1 MSDTLGTIRSR
12 FFGPFLWVVTA
23 AGSLAF
29 LYSVSQLSLNQ
40 LDSRFVILA
49 AMSMVLASQITVPI
63 PRFSS
68 RISVSDTFVFLL
80 LLLYGGPAAVTV
92 GAIEACISSRG
103 FSKRPQIIAFN
114 FGCSALSIF
123 ITSNVMHALYGDV
136 LALPANAITGTFFA
150 AICTM
155 ALTHYITNSGI
166 VAIGA
171 ALKTDQP
178 IWQTW
183 NKHYLWT
190 SITYF
195 AGATAAG
202 VIAALVYLIGT
213 YAFVIT
219 LPIIAIVFLTYR
231 TYLRNVEASA
241 AQAAQAENHVKE
253 LSHYIAEQ
261 ERIREQ
267 FSQMEKLSALGELA
281 SGVAHDFNN
290 TLAGILGRAQ
300 LLQRTN
306 DPEKI
311 RRGLDII
318 IRTAE
323 DGAKTV
329 KRIQDFARQRRDHDF
344 ELVSIDQILMDAA
357 EITRPRWKN
366 CAEASNIHITLDLE
380 IGSNAMVMGDDSELR
395 EVLVNMVFNAID
407 AMPEGGT
414 LTLSTS
420 CDDQTVTIKVIDT
433 GIGMYPEVRSRIFDP
448 FFTTK
453 GKAGLGLGLAVSFG
467 IIRRHGGNVE
477 VESQYGKGTE
487 FRITLPVATIVEGGI
502 TVEFS
507 NPEPLPAVVLS
518 ELSLSEHH
526 AQPRL
531 LVVDDEDFVLE
542 LLREIFESDECDVQV
557 ASSGSEALEM
567 FRENQFDAVCTDV
580 GMPGMSGWELAR
592 EIREM
597 DQEIPIAVITG
608 WGEAVGSNEQKAAGV
623 NWVIAKPFT
632 ADRIVELVRDIII
645 HREQNKTRSL
655 SIVAA

>member
-1 MSDTLGTIRSR
+1 MLDTPGTIRHKL
-12 FFGPFLWVVTA
+12 FAPVVWIVTG
-23 AGSLAF
+23 AGSLTFVYAC
-29 LYSVSQLSLNQ
+29 SQLNFKQ
-40 LDSRFVILA
+40 FDSGFVILV
-49 AMSMVLASQITVPI
+49 AMTLVLASQITVPI

-68 RISVSDTFVFLL
+68 QISVSDTFVFLL
-80 LLLYGGPAAVTV
+80 LLLYGGAAAVTV
-92 GAIEACISSRG
+92 GAIEACLSSLR
-103 FSKRPQIIAFN
+103 FAKRPRIVAFN
-114 FGCSALSIF
+114 FGSSAVSIF
-123 ITSNVMHALYGDV
+123 LTSTVMNLLYGNVVGLRADPISV
-136 LALPANAITGTFFA
+136 TFAA

-155 ALTHYITNSGI
+155 ALTHYIINSGI
-166 VAIGA
+166 VAVGA

-183 NKHYLWT
+183 HKHYLWT

-195 AGATAAG
+195 TGAIAAG
-202 VIAALVYLIGT
+202 VIAGLVYFIGA

-231 TYLRNVEASA
+231 TYLKNVETSA
-241 AQAAQAENHVKE
+241 AQAAQAEKHVKE

-300 LLQRTN
+300 LLQRTD
-306 DPEKI
+306 DPEKVK
-311 RRGLDII
+311 RGLDII
-318 IRTAE
+318 IKTAE

-344 ELVSIDQILMDAA
+344 ELVSIDQILLDAS

-366 CAEASNIHITLDLE
+366 CAEASNIHITVNLQ

-420 CDDQTVTIKVIDT
+420 AVEQSVVIKIVDT

-467 IIRRHGGNVE
+467 IIRRHGGNIE
-477 VESQYGKGTE
+477 VDSQYGNGTE
-487 FRITLPVATIVEGGI
+487 FRITLPIATIVESG
-502 TVEFS
+502 VQVDLS
-507 NPEPLPAVVLS
+507 NPEPPVTVVNDVPS
-518 ELSLSEHH
+518 PEEH
-526 AQPRL
+526 AKPRL
-531 LVVDDEDFVLE
+531 LIVDDEDFVRDLLQDILE
-542 LLREIFESDECDVQV
+542 GEDCDVRL
-557 ASSGSEALEM
+557 ATSGSEALAM
-567 FRENQFDAVCTDV
+567 FREFPFDAVCTDV

-592 EIREM
+592 EIRHLN
-597 DQEIPIAVITG
+597 QKIPIAVITG

-623 NWVIAKPFT
+623 DWIIAKPFT
-632 ADRIVELVRDIII
+632 ADRIAELVRDVNRR
-645 HREQNKTRSL
+645 RESTKAKSM

>member
-1 MSDTLGTIRSR
+1 MSDTPGTIRSH
-12 FFGPFLWVVTA
+12 FFGPFLWVVTG

-29 LYSVSQLSLNQ
+29 LYSLSQLNVAEF
-40 LDSRFVILA
+40 DSRFAILV
-49 AMSMVLASQITVPI
+49 AMALLLASQITVPI
-63 PRFSS
+63 PRLSS
-68 RISVSDTFVFLL
+68 QISVSDTFVFLL
-80 LLLYGGPAAVTV
+80 LLLYGGAAAVVV
-92 GAIEACISSRG
+92 GAIEAALSSLR
-103 FSKRPQIIAFN
+103 FSKNLRIVAFN
-114 FGCSALSIF
+114 FSAAAASIF
-123 ITSNVMHALYGDV
+123 ITSSVMNAIFGDV
-136 LALPANAITGTFFA
+136 TALRADPISTIFGT

-155 ALTHYITNSGI
+155 ALVHYATNSGI
-166 VAIGA
+166 VAIGG

-183 NKHYLWT
+183 RKHYLWT

-195 AGATAAG
+195 SGAVAAG
-202 VIAALVYLIGT
+202 VIAVLVYFIGA

-219 LPIIAIVFLTYR
+219 LPIIAIVFITYR
-231 TYLRNVEASA
+231 TYLKNVETSA
-241 AQAAQAENHVKE
+241 AQAAQAEKHVKE

-300 LLQRTN
+300 LLQRTS

-311 RRGLDII
+311 KRGLDII
-318 IRTAE
+318 IKTAE

-344 ELVSIDQILMDAA
+344 ELVSIDQILLDAS

-366 CAEASNIHITLDLE
+366 CAEASNIHITVDLQ

-407 AMPEGGT
+407 AMPEGGK
-414 LTLSTS
+414 LTLSS
-420 CDDQTVTIKVIDT
+420 RADEHSVIVEVIDT
-433 GIGMYPEVRSRIFDP
+433 GVGMYPEVRSRIFDP

-477 VESQYGKGTE
+477 VESQYGRGTE
-487 FRITLPVATIVEGGI
+487 FRITLPVATIAESGPPMQLADAAPAPSTAGG
-502 TVEFS
+502 
-507 NPEPLPAVVLS
+507 NAPANTI
-518 ELSLSEHH
+518 
-526 AQPRL
+526 PRL
-531 LVVDDEDFVLE
+531 LVVDDEDFVRDLLKEMLE
-542 LLREIFESDECDVQV
+542 GENCEVELAES
-557 ASSGSEALEM
+557 GNEALAM
-567 FRENQFDAVCTDV
+567 FRESQFDAVCTDV

-592 EIREM
+592 EIRQL
-597 DQEIPIAVITG
+597 DQRIPIAVITG

-623 NWVIAKPFT
+623 DWVIAKPFT
-632 ADRIVELVRDIII
+632 TERVAELVRDITLK
-645 HREQNKTRSL
+645 RESTKAKSV

>member
-1 MSDTLGTIRSR
+1 MLDTPGTIRHKL
-12 FFGPFLWVVTA
+12 FAPVVWIVTG

-29 LYSVSQLSLNQ
+29 VYSCSQLNFKQ
-40 LDSRFVILA
+40 FDSGFVILV
-49 AMSMVLASQITVPI
+49 AMTLVLASQITVPI

-68 RISVSDTFVFLL
+68 QISVSDTFVFLL
-80 LLLYGGPAAVTV
+80 LLLYGGAAAVTV
-92 GAIEACISSRG
+92 GAIEACLSSLR
-103 FSKRPQIIAFN
+103 FAKRPRIVAFN
-114 FGCSALSIF
+114 FGSSAVSIF
-123 ITSNVMHALYGDV
+123 LTSTVMNLLYGNVVGLRADPISV
-136 LALPANAITGTFFA
+136 TFAA

-155 ALTHYITNSGI
+155 ALTHYIINSGI
-166 VAIGA
+166 VAVGA

-183 NKHYLWT
+183 HKHYLWT

-195 AGATAAG
+195 TGAIAAG
-202 VIAALVYLIGT
+202 VIAGLVYFIGA

-231 TYLRNVEASA
+231 TYLKNVETSA
-241 AQAAQAENHVKE
+241 AQAAQAEKHVKE

-300 LLQRTN
+300 LLQRTD
-306 DPEKI
+306 DPEKVK
-311 RRGLDII
+311 RGLDII
-318 IRTAE
+318 IKTAE

-344 ELVSIDQILMDAA
+344 ELVSIDQILLDAS

-366 CAEASNIHITLDLE
+366 CAEASNIHITVNLQ

-420 CDDQTVTIKVIDT
+420 AVEQSVVIKIVDT

-467 IIRRHGGNVE
+467 IIRRHGGNIE
-477 VESQYGKGTE
+477 VDSQYGNGTE
-487 FRITLPVATIVEGGI
+487 FRITLPIATIVESG
-502 TVEFS
+502 VQVDLS
-507 NPEPLPAVVLS
+507 NPEPPVTVVNDVPS
-518 ELSLSEHH
+518 PEEH
-526 AQPRL
+526 AKPRL
-531 LVVDDEDFVLE
+531 LIVDDEDFVRDLLQDILE
-542 LLREIFESDECDVQV
+542 GEDCDVRL
-557 ASSGSEALEM
+557 ATSGSEALAM
-567 FRENQFDAVCTDV
+567 FREFPFDAVCTDV

-592 EIREM
+592 EIRHLN
-597 DQEIPIAVITG
+597 QKIPIAVITG

-623 NWVIAKPFT
+623 DWIIAKPFT
-632 ADRIVELVRDIII
+632 ADRIAELVRDVNRR
-645 HREQNKTRSL
+645 RESTKAKSM

>member
-1 MSDTLGTIRSR
+1 MSDTTGTIRSH
-12 FFGPFLWVVTA
+12 FFGPFLWVVTG

-29 LYSVSQLSLNQ
+29 VYSVSHLNVAKF
-40 LDSRFVILA
+40 DSRFAILV
-49 AMSMVLASQITVPI
+49 AMALLLASQITVPI
-63 PRFSS
+63 PRLSS
-68 RISVSDTFVFLL
+68 QISVSDTFVFLL
-80 LLLYGGPAAVTV
+80 LLLYGGAAAVAV
-92 GAIEACISSRG
+92 GAIEAALSSVR
-103 FSKRPQIIAFN
+103 FSKKLRVVAFN
-114 FGCSALSIF
+114 FGAAAASIF
-123 ITSNVMHALYGDV
+123 ITSSVMNVIFGDV
-136 LALPANAITGTFFA
+136 TALRADPISTIFGT

-155 ALTHYITNSGI
+155 ALVHYATNSGI
-166 VAIGA
+166 VAIAG

-183 NKHYLWT
+183 RKHYLWT

-195 AGATAAG
+195 SGAIAAG
-202 VIAALVYLIGT
+202 VIAALVYFIGA

-219 LPIIAIVFLTYR
+219 LPIIAIVFITYR
-231 TYLRNVEASA
+231 TYLKNVETSA
-241 AQAAQAENHVKE
+241 AQAAQAEKHVKE

-300 LLQRTN
+300 LLQRTS
-306 DPEKI
+306 DPEKVK
-311 RRGLDII
+311 RGLDII
-318 IRTAE
+318 IKTAE

-344 ELVSIDQILMDAA
+344 ELVSIDQILLDAS

-366 CAEASNIHITLDLE
+366 CAEASNIHITVDLQ

-407 AMPEGGT
+407 AMPEGGK
-414 LTLSTS
+414 LTLSS
-420 CDDQTVTIKVIDT
+420 RADEQSVIVEVIDT
-433 GIGMYPEVRSRIFDP
+433 GVGMYPEVRSRIFDP

-467 IIRRHGGNVE
+467 IIRRHGGNIE
-477 VESQYGKGTE
+477 VESQYGSGTE
-487 FRITLPVATIVEGGI
+487 FRITLPVATIAESG
-502 TVEFS
+502 
-507 NPEPLPAVVLS
+507 PPMRLADAAPAPLAAGANAPANTI
-518 ELSLSEHH
+518 
-526 AQPRL
+526 PRL
-531 LVVDDEDFVLE
+531 LVVDDEDFVRDLLKEMLE
-542 LLREIFESDECDVQV
+542 SENCEVELAES
-557 ASSGSEALEM
+557 GNEALAM
-567 FRENQFDAVCTDV
+567 FREFQFDAVCTDV

-592 EIREM
+592 EIRQL
-597 DQEIPIAVITG
+597 DQRIPIAVITG

-623 NWVIAKPFT
+623 DWVIAKPFT
-632 ADRIVELVRDIII
+632 TERVAELVRDITLK
-645 HREQNKTRSL
+645 RESTKAKSV